1 VTAAQD
7 GVPHDGGPHDGGPHD
22 GGLHYS
28 ASHGAAARDGVVRVR
43 RAVPRD
49 AADLVSLRVHL
60 MRAMGEPGAE
70 DPTWQERAREWF
82 AAGLATADV
91 AAFVVDAPGRLAAC
105 ALVELHRSVP
115 SARNPRGTTA
125 HLSNV
130 CTHPA
135 DRGRGFGRACVG
147 AALDWAREAGT
158 DSVSLHA
165 TPEGEPLYRSLG
177 FVDTTYTEL
186 RLRW

>member
-1 VTAAQD
+1 MTAGRSGA
-7 GVPHDGGPHDGGPHD
+7 PHDGGPHGV
-22 GGLHYS
+22 S
-28 ASHGAAARDGVVRVR
+28 ARDAVVRVR

-70 DPTWQERAREWF
+70 DPTWQGRARAWF
-82 AAGLATADV
+82 AAGLGTPDV
-91 AAFVVDAPGRLAAC
+91 VAFVVDAPGRLAAC
-105 ALVELHRSVP
+105 ALVELHRSAP

-147 AALDWAREAGT
+147 AALDWARTAGA